1 MFCFHPALVTQP
13 MLRCQPNRKELRL
26 LDSYIKI
33 LCRFQ
38 KCKRKVPPP
47 SLLSDVVLFS
57 LFLGTAITTVGS
69 SGTGSAGGGEV
80 TNVRRRRKVCF
91 P

>member
-1 MFCFHPALVTQP
+1 MRHSVLEKTTFLTANPS
-13 MLRCQPNRKELRL
+13 NY
-26 LDSYIKI
+26 SNKI
-33 LCRFQ
+33 L
-38 KCKRKVPPP
+38 
-47 SLLSDVVLFS
+47 DIVLTFLNFVF